1 MVFKSI
7 SLDKI
12 TKEGKRKEV
21 QEMRY
26 RLSIFRT
33 QGGEEEPAK
42 ETRSSI
48 QRNGCKTKRV

>member
-12 TKEGKRKEV
+12 TKEEKRKEV

-33 QGGEEEPAK
+33 QGGEGEPAK
-42 ETRSSI
+42 KTRRNI
-48 QRNGCKTKRV
+48 QRKVCKTKRV